1 VSTVV
6 LKYNAGN
13 VESVLHAL
21 HRIGVTGVLSDDP
34 EIISTADRVIFP
46 GVGEASSAMAYLR
59 GRGLEQVMLRLR
71 QPVLGICLGM
81 QLMCAYSEE
90 NDTHG
95 MGIFTPY
102 LKRFTITSLTV
113 PHMGWNQLSAPKGP
127 LFEGVEEGSYVYFAH
142 SYFAPVVHETVAES
156 SHGLSFSAA
165 LQKDN
170 FYGVQFHPE
179 KSAVIGEMILRNFLV
194 L

>member
-6 LKYNAGN
+6 LQYNAGN

-34 EIISTADRVIFP
+34 EVISVADRVIFP

-59 GRGLEQVMLRLR
+59 HRGLDQVIVRLR

-95 MGIFTPY
+95 MGIFSPY
-102 LKRFTITSLTV
+102 LKRFTIPSLTV
-113 PHMGWNQLSAPKGP
+113 PHMGWNHLSALKGP
-127 LFEGVEEGSYVYFAH
+127 LFKGVEEGSYVYFAH
-142 SYFAPVVHETVAES
+142 SYFSPVVNETVAES

-179 KSAVIGEMILRNFLV
+179 KSALIGETIIRNFLA